1 MPQHPAH
8 IPLTRP
14 STAPFSS
21 VAPHLRKAAASGF
34 LTNAEYVGKL
44 EQRAIKLLGVPHA
57 VAVSSATSGL
67 MLVSR
72 LLGLT
77 GEVIVPSFTFF
88 ATALPLLWNNLT
100 PVFCDCDRET
110 FNLDPTSVERLITKK
125 TSAILAVHVFG
136 CPVDIPAL
144 SRMARK
150 HNLRLFFDAAHGF
163 GASYKGKPLG
173 SYGDAEIFSLSP
185 TKLAPAGE
193 GGIITTRSKKLAEE
207 LKIARDYGN
216 PGNYDCSMVGL
227 NARLSEFNAVFGWAA
242 LQRLPKMAARRRKL
256 VERYKAR
263 LAGLPGLYFQK
274 IPPVAVSSYKDLS
287 VIIDPTQA
295 GFTRNDFAVFLA
307 EKRIDT
313 RKYFYPP
320 VHRQKVFCRFFKKNQ
335 RLPITDYVTENIL
348 SLPLY
353 SHQKTAEVDRVIRAV
368 EACYRQYNG

>member
-1 MPQHPAH
+1 MPKQPAH

-14 STAPFSS
+14 STAPFST
-21 VAPHLRKAAASGF
+21 VVPHLRKAAASGF

-44 EQRAIKLLGVPHA
+44 EQRAEKLLGVPHA

-72 LLGLT
+72 LFGLT

-88 ATALPLLWNNLT
+88 ATVLPLLWNNLT

-110 FNLDPTSVERLITKK
+110 FNIDPTSVERLITKK
-125 TSAILAVHVFG
+125 TSAVG
-136 CPVDIPAL
+136 
-144 SRMARK
+144 
-150 HNLRLFFDAAHGF
+150 G
-163 GASYKGKPLG
+163 
-173 SYGDAEIFSLSP
+173 YGDAEIFSLSP

-216 PGNYDCSMVGL
+216 PGDYDCSMVGL

-242 LQRLPKMAARRRKL
+242 LQRLPKMAERRLKL
-256 VERYKAR
+256 VERYKTR
-263 LAGLPGLYFQK
+263 LAGLPGLSFQK
-274 IPPVAVSSYKDLS
+274 IPRVAVSSYKDLS
-287 VIIDPTQA
+287 IIIDPTQA
-295 GFTRNDFAVFLA
+295 GFTRNDLAVFLA
-307 EKRIDT
+307 EKCIDT

-320 VHRQKVFCRFFKKNQ
+320 VHRQKVFRRFFKKNQ
-335 RLPITDYVTENIL
+335 RLPITNYVTENIL

-368 EACYRQYNG
+368 EARYRKYNG